1 MELKS
6 KKKFENDI
14 KEGNNVDLDYLKV
27 INEKENFPIKFSDF
41 VPFKKILDYY
51 DNNWTENLDDDDSDD
66 ESDDDVRVKKNIYD
80 DSSSDE

>member
-41 VPFKKILDYY
+41 VPLKKILDYY

>member
-41 VPFKKILDYY
+41 VPLKKILDFS
-51 DNNWTENLDDDDSDD
+51 EN
-66 ESDDDVRVKKNIYD
+66 
-80 DSSSDE
+80 